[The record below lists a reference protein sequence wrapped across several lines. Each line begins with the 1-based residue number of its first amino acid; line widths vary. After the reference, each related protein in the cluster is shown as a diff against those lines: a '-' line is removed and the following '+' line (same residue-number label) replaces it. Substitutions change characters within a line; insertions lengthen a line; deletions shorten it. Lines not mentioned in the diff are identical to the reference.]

1 MRAYEEKGVSK
12 DTANRVAK
20 KKKNAPKVK
29 GLLMIARKLL
39 W

>member
-12 DTANRVAK
+12 GTAHRIVK
-20 KKKNAPKVK
+20 RKNAPKVK